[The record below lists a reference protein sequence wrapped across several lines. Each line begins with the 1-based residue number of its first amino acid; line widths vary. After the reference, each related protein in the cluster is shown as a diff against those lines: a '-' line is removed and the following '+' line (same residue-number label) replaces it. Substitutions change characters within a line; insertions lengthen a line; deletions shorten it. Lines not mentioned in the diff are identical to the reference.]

1 MSVKLKLALSFGLIL
16 VLSAVAA
23 FIGVNSLNQL
33 DQTAQGLVNGPAKR
47 QSIVQD
53 LNTTFVAVVK
63 AEKNMMLAATE
74 EDIERYDKEV
84 LALRDEVR
92 NLRDEYR
99 GVASE
104 DGRKRIDAFTVEWE
118 RYVAVQDKVR
128 ELTHQNSNVKA
139 REMSMKIGAPILQ
152 PMIDGLRALSQRLET
167 ATGDRARARVLIDR
181 MVGRTIEAVKDQ
193 KNALLLNDVAAM
205 EPYERASNEAVADV
219 RHLRDQ
225 ARPLLG
231 EEEGRQLDQL
241 SAQFERWAKTNTD
254 ALALN
259 HENSNTRAAELSAS
273 QGRQS
278 LDKAQRVLDDI
289 VGLNQVL
296 MKEATQNA
304 SETAAS
310 VRNLLITVVVVSL
323 VLGIAAA
330 TWMAISISRGLGRS
344 VALAN
349 AVALGDL
356 TQTVEVS
363 SNDEIKDLVDSLN
376 AMTANLRATAG
387 VAERI
392 AQGDLTVQAKRL
404 SDKDVLGIA
413 LETMVEKLR
422 EVVADAGS
430 AAENVAAGSQ
440 ELSASSE
447 QLSQGATEQASSTE
461 EASASMEEMAANIRQ
476 NAENASQ
483 TEKIARQSAK
493 DAQASGEAVS
503 RAVEAMRT
511 IAEKIGIVQEI
522 ARQTDLLALNAA
534 VEAARAGEHGKGFA
548 VVASEVRKLAERSQ
562 AAAAEISGLSGETVK
577 VAQEA
582 GDMLGKLVP
591 DIKKTAEL
599 VEEITAAC
607 REQDIGA
614 DQINQAI
621 QQLDKVTQQNASASE
636 QASATS
642 EELATQA
649 EALQHTI
656 AFFRVDGNGAAKPR
670 TKPAPARPVA
680 KSAAVHAVAHLTAAA
695 SGVRA
700 APRKVAGAKPNGKG
714 NGKSNGAGYAFDLST
729 GGPDGQDAEFERC

>member
-1 MSVKLKLALSFGLIL
+1 MRISIKAKLGGLVGLAIAGLLGIIGGGIAKDNVLEQLYAVEGMAQQVAVDIL
-16 VLSAVAA
+16 NLRRYEKDFLLTNAVAA
-23 FIGVNSLNQL
+23 KG
-33 DQTAQGLVNGPAKR
+33 
-47 QSIVQD
+47 
-53 LNTTFVAVVK
+53 
-63 AEKNMMLAATE
+63 EH
-74 EDIERYDKEV
+74 
-84 LALRDEVR
+84 
-92 NLRDEYR
+92 
-99 GVASE
+99 
-104 DGRKRIDAFTVEWE
+104 
-118 RYVAVQDKVR
+118 DKVYG
-128 ELTHQNSNVKA
+128 ELGG
-139 REMSMKIGAPILQ
+139 RLQ
-152 PMIDGLRALSQRLET
+152 T
-167 ATGDRARARVLIDR
+167 
-181 MVGRTIEAVKDQ
+181 
-193 KNALLLNDVAAM
+193 
-205 EPYERASNEAVADV
+205 
-219 RHLRDQ
+219 
-225 ARPLLG
+225 
-231 EEEGRQLDQL
+231 
-241 SAQFERWAKTNTD
+241 
-254 ALALN
+254 
-259 HENSNTRAAELSAS
+259 
-273 QGRQS
+273 
-278 LDKAQRVLDDI
+278 
-289 VGLNQVL
+289 
-296 MKEATQNA
+296 
-304 SETAAS
+304 
-310 VRNLLITVVVVSL
+310 
-323 VLGIAAA
+323 IAAA
-330 TWMAISISRGLGRS
+330 ARGHGLEVGS
-344 VALAN
+344 ELTALAN
-349 AVALGDL
+349 ALATYRDTFSRLVEMQTKAGLTPDQGLEGELRRAVQEMERTANAANNVVLVRDILMMRRHEKDFLLRGEQQTIDRFEAAYASFTQNLGRRPVGGMAERGDAYRSAFMALVEAKRAIGLDHKSGLIGAMRSAVHATDTVQEQALTKLREATMQAGDRLHNTIVAISLAVVVALAALGVYISRQILAPVRQLAHSLRVLSTGD
-356 TQTVEVS
+356 VETPIDIRT
-363 SNDEIKDLVDSLN
+363 NDEINDMAEALRTMAV
-376 AMTANLRATAG
+376 NLRATAG
-387 VAERI
+387 VADRI
-392 AQGDLTVQAKRL
+392 AQGDLTVQPKRL
-404 SDKDVLGIA
+404 SDKDTLGMA

-483 TEKIARQSAK
+483 TERIARQSAK
-493 DAQASGEAVS
+493 DAQVSGEAVS

-582 GDMLGKLVP
+582 GEMLGKLVP

-649 EALQHTI
+649 ESLQHTI

-670 TKPAPARPVA
+670 TKPAPVRRTE
-680 KSAAVHAVAHLTAAA
+680 KVAHMLTHPVTA
-695 SGVRA
+695 VRV
-700 APRKVAGAKPNGKG
+700 APRKVNGVKPNGKG
-714 NGKSNGAGYAFDLST
+714 NGAGYAFDLSA